1 MKKVEAIIRPEKL
14 EAVREALKRTEG
26 YSGMSLSRI
35 EGHGRQG
42 GIIEQFRGQE
52 YRMEFIPKVKIEIVC
67 HDEHLEGILR
77 AIVEAAKTGS
87 IGDGKVFVYEVAD
100 AIRIRTGERGKEA
113 L

>member
-14 EAVREALKRTEG
+14 DEVREALKKTEG

-52 YRMEFIPKVKIEIVC
+52 FKRELLPKVKIEIVC
-67 HDEHLEGILR
+67 LDEHLEGILR
-77 AIVEAAKTGS
+77 TILETARTGA
-87 IGDGKVFVYEVAD
+87 IGDGKVFIYEVAD
-100 AIRIRTGERGKEA
+100 AVRIRTGERGRDA

>member
-1 MKKVEAIIRPEKL
+1 MKKIEAIIRPEKL
-14 EAVREALKRTEG
+14 DEVREALKRTEG
-26 YSGMSLSRI
+26 YSGMTISRV

-52 YRMEFIPKVKIEIVC
+52 YRMELLPKVKIEIVC
-67 HDEHLEGILR
+67 LDEHLEGILR
-77 AIVEAAKTGS
+77 AIVETAKTGA

-100 AIRIRTGERGKEA
+100 VLRIRTGERGKHA